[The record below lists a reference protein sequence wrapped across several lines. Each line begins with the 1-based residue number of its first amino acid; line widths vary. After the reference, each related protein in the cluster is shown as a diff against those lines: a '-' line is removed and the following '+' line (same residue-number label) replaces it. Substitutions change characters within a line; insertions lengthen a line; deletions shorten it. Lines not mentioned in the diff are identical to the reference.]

1 MTAGKAARFL
11 GRMDGR
17 SASPAPH
24 SAISER
30 PVRAIIAAQEN
41 IEKKGWGRSMH
52 DITAIAAATP
62 GATRSPNFVKHQRWY
77 PTIYDLRRGAARRLP
92 HFAYEYGDGGAGD
105 DTGIKHNWAALDAVE
120 MVPRYGVMP
129 KLPPVN
135 VELFGRKYA
144 APLGVAPM
152 GSPIVVWPGAD
163 KLLAKA
169 AQRARVPYTL
179 GVAGGATIE
188 EIAEIAPDVMW
199 LQLYRFAKNDHA
211 IGFDLMR
218 RADAAG
224 VHVLMLTLDVPV
236 RTVRSREV
244 KVGLGGG
251 GVFKP
256 DWRMVAGMAEMPRLG
271 VAFLQNTPAAL
282 CQHPALCRPERG
294 PQRHHQLRPQGNGRR
309 VLLGRGQA
317 LPRPLEAPADRQGPA
332 ASGGRR
338 DRGEARHRR
347 HPGVQPRR
355 PPDRGAAAADRL
367 RAGDRQG
374 GRQPGHRA
382 VRFRRPQRH
391 RRRARTGARRATR
404 RWPARRSCGAWAR
417 SAPRGRAM
425 SST

>member
-1 MTAGKAARFL
+1 
-11 GRMDGR
+11 
-17 SASPAPH
+17 
-24 SAISER
+24 
-30 PVRAIIAAQEN
+30 
-41 IEKKGWGRSMH
+41 MH

-62 GATRSPNFVKHQRWY
+62 GSTRSPNFVKHQRWY
-77 PTIYDLRRGAARRLP
+77 PTIYDLRRGAAKRLP

-105 DTGIKHNWAALDAVE
+105 DTGIKHNWAALDAIE

-135 VELFGRKYA
+135 VELFGRKYS

-199 LQLYRFAKNDHA
+199 LQLYRFAKNDHS

-244 KVGLGGG
+244 KVGMGGG

-256 DWRMVAGMAEMPRLG
+256 DWRMVAGMVKCPGWA
-271 VAFLQNTPAAL
+271 VAFLQNT
-282 CQHPALCRPERG
+282 
-294 PQRHHQLRPQGNGRR
+294 
-309 VLLGRGQA
+309 
-317 LPRPLEAPADRQGPA
+317 LPRFANIQPYAGPGA
-332 ASGGRR
+332 GLNDTIRFARKEMGGAFSWDEVKRYR
-338 DRGEARHRR
+338 DRWKKPLIVKGIL
-347 HPGVQPRR
+347 HPEDAEKAVSIGIDGILVSNH
-355 PPDRGAAAADRL
+355 
-367 RAGDRQG
+367 G
-374 GRQPGHRA
+374 GRQIEALPPPIDCVPAIVEGGRQQGHDP
-382 VRFRRPQRH
+382 VRLRRSQRH
-391 RRRARTGARRATR
+391 RRGARAGARRDAALAGKAFL
-404 RWPARRSCGAWAR
+404 WGLGALGADGPGHVIDLMIDELQSALGQIGALSPAEARNVKVRHPGALHF
-417 SAPRGRAM
+417 
-425 SST
+425 

>member
-1 MTAGKAARFL
+1 
-11 GRMDGR
+11 
-17 SASPAPH
+17 
-24 SAISER
+24 
-30 PVRAIIAAQEN
+30 
-41 IEKKGWGRSMH
+41 MH

-105 DTGIKHNWAALDAVE
+105 DTGIKHNWAALDAIE

-135 VELFGRKYA
+135 VELFGRKYS

-244 KVGLGGG
+244 KVGMGGG
-251 GVFKP
+251 GCVQ
-256 DWRMVAGMAEMPRLG
+256 AGLAHGRRHGEMPRLG
-271 VAFLQNTPAAL
+271 RLHSCRTPCRALPTSSPMPARTRGSTTPSASPATEMGGAFSWDEVKRYRDRWKRPMIVKGLLHPEDAEIAVKIGIDGILVSNHGGRQIEALPPPIDCVPAIAKAVGSRATVLFDSGVRSGTDVARALALGANAALAGKAFLWGLGALGAEGPGHVIDLMIDELQSALGQIGAMSPA
-282 CQHPALCRPERG
+282 
-294 PQRHHQLRPQGNGRR
+294 
-309 VLLGRGQA
+309 
-317 LPRPLEAPADRQGPA
+317 
-332 ASGGRR
+332 
-338 DRGEARHRR
+338 EARNVKVR
-347 HPGVQPRR
+347 HPGALQ
-355 PPDRGAAAADRL
+355 
-367 RAGDRQG
+367 
-374 GRQPGHRA
+374 
-382 VRFRRPQRH
+382 F
-391 RRRARTGARRATR
+391 
-404 RWPARRSCGAWAR
+404 
-417 SAPRGRAM
+417 
-425 SST
+425 